1 MWANAHC
8 ATFIYKFHYIKLA
21 GTHWMQ
27 HKQKHKRKPSRN
39 CFENKAEGFS
49 LFWNVFF
56 RPSLWLDSCTCAYFY
71 INPYF
76 RHFTASHFFNLL
88 SSCLCLYAWVQW
100 GSGAGSGA
108 KLARSNSGGV
118 CLNCPAKTDDAL
130 QQIFISGL
138 LFCQNFFRTLKK
150 RVEKFFRT

>member
-88 SSCLCLYAWVQW
+88 SSCLCLYACVQW
-100 GSGAGSGA
+100 GSKAMQLFNWPRVCQSESFNLELGTISI
-108 KLARSNSGGV
+108 NSYLLWAN
-118 CLNCPAKTDDAL
+118 CL
-130 QQIFISGL
+130 
-138 LFCQNFFRTLKK
+138 
-150 RVEKFFRT
+150 V